1 MNKYAYKCIMHIMI
15 YELQKKEDLM
25 KAFMILMLFMF
36 ELHAVNLNAIYGKWY
51 SIEQTT
57 NQGTI
62 TIEKEYL
69 HLNADRTFSI
79 LLLVSVQKGDA
90 FIKDLRI
97 EGKGIWKLWQDKL
110 VIVVKDVQVPIAGEV
125 YRISQ
130 TSLRNVAAN
139 FKSRL
144 ANEPIRINIIKS
156 ADNRH
161 LTISNEKGKVTHY
174 KR

>member
-1 MNKYAYKCIMHIMI
+1 
-15 YELQKKEDLM
+15 M
-25 KAFMILMLFMF
+25 KALIILMLCIF
-36 ELHAVNLNAIYGKWY
+36 ELHALNLNAIYGKWY

-57 NQGTI
+57 NQGTL

-79 LLLVSVQKGDA
+79 LMLVSIQKGDA

-110 VIVVKDVQVPIAGEV
+110 VIVVKDVQVPKAGEI

-130 TSLRNVAAN
+130 ASLRNVAAS

-144 ANEPIRINIIKS
+144 TNEPIRINIIKS
-156 ADNRH
+156 SDNKH

>member
-1 MNKYAYKCIMHIMI
+1 MYAYKSIMHII
-15 YELQKKEDLM
+15 YEFQKKEALM
-25 KAFMILMLFMF
+25 KALIILTLFIF

-57 NQGTI
+57 NQGTL

-69 HLNADRTFSI
+69 QLNADKTFSI
-79 LLLVSVQKGDA
+79 LLLVSLQKGDA

-97 EGKGIWKLWQDKL
+97 EGSGIWKLWQDKL
-110 VIVVKDVQVPIAGEV
+110 VIVVKDVQVPKAGEI

-130 TSLRNVAAN
+130 ASLRNLAAN
-139 FKSRL
+139 FKSRFT
-144 ANEPIRINIIKS
+144 NEPIRINIIKS
-156 ADNRH
+156 ADTKH
-161 LTISNEKGKVTHY
+161 LTISNEKGIVTHY